1 MNLSYKKD
9 CSEKQSFLFSR
20 KGFKGF
26 KSFKG
31 EISQHLLTF
40 RTAPQVRLKLL
51 KLFQPTLNPFCGF
64 SAYNSPTWCYA
75 YRQT

>member
-51 KLFQPTLNPFCGF
+51 KLFQPTLNPHGF
-64 SAYNSPTWCYA
+64 SVYSSPTWYYA
-75 YRQT
+75 CRLT

>member
-40 RTAPQVRLKLL
+40 RTAPQVHLKLL
-51 KLFQPTLNPFCGF
+51 KLFQPTLISVC
-64 SAYNSPTWCYA
+64 NSPTWCYA
-75 YRQT
+75 YRLT

>member
-1 MNLSYKKD
+1 MNLSKKRLP
-9 CSEKQSFLFSR
+9 KQSFLYSR

-51 KLFQPTLNPFCGF
+51 KLFQPTLLAFIILPLGVTHV
-64 SAYNSPTWCYA
+64 A
-75 YRQT
+75 

>member
-31 EISQHLLTF
+31 EISQYLLTF
-40 RTAPQVRLKLL
+40 KTAPQVRLKLL
-51 KLFQPTLNPFCGF
+51 KLFQLTLILAFIVLPLGVTHV
-64 SAYNSPTWCYA
+64 A
-75 YRQT
+75 

>member
-9 CSEKQSFLFSR
+9 CFEKQSFLFSR

-31 EISQHLLTF
+31 EISQYLLTF
-40 RTAPQVRLKLL
+40 RTAASLRLKLL
-51 KLFQPTLNPFCGF
+51 KLFQPTLI
-64 SAYNSPTWCYA
+64 SVYNSPTWCYA

>member
-9 CSEKQSFLFSR
+9 CFSEQSFLFSR

-51 KLFQPTLNPFCGF
+51 KLFQPNAKPV
-64 SAYNSPTWCYA
+64 
-75 YRQT
+75 

>member
-31 EISQHLLTF
+31 EISQYLLTF
-40 RTAPQVRLKLL
+40 KTAPQVRLKLL
-51 KLFQPTLNPFCGF
+51 KLFQLTLILALIVLPLGVTHV
-64 SAYNSPTWCYA
+64 A
-75 YRQT
+75 